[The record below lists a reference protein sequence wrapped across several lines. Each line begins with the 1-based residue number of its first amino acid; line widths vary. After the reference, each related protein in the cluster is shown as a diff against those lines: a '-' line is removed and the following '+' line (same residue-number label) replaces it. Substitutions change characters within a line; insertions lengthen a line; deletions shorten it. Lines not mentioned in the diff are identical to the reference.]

1 MRVLV
6 GTPVQVLV
14 VRGSKE
20 FTLFPPSQSAHLYPV
35 PHALG
40 TMYSQVPRAA
50 LSRCTIVGDMASE
63 RRAEGRG
70 LQSGGDEQSVT
81 AAAAAPT
88 SLGASTGCSTPQKYV
103 AAPSPDAESGFPL
116 LQQACG
122 FRCPVRSGD
131 MLYVPV
137 GWWHSVRGSP
147 EMNLTLNYW

>member
-1 MRVLV
+1 M
-6 GTPVQVLV
+6 QVLV

-50 LSRCTIVGDMASE
+50 LSLCQVVGDMANG
-63 RRAEGRG
+63 RPVEGEDV
-70 LQSGGDEQSVT
+70 QPAGDDKVAK
-81 AAAAAPT
+81 AAAATEVGAAPT
-88 SLGASTGCSTPQKYV
+88 GEGVSSGCSAPQMRV
-103 AAPSPDAESGFPL
+103 EALSQDAGSAFPSL
-116 LQQACG
+116 RQACG
-122 FRCPVRSGD
+122 FRCTVRSGD

-147 EMNLTLNYW
+147 KMNLTLNYW

>member
-1 MRVLV
+1 M
-6 GTPVQVLV
+6 QVLV

-50 LSRCTIVGDMASE
+50 LSLCQITGDVAKE
-63 RRAEGRG
+63 RPLEQEDVQSADERA
-70 LQSGGDEQSVT
+70 T
-81 AAAAAPT
+81 AAATAAPA
-88 SLGASTGCSTPQKYV
+88 GRCASSGCSAPQMDA
-103 AAPSPDAESGFPL
+103 AAPPQDAESAFPS

-122 FRCPVRSGD
+122 FRCTVRSGD
-131 MLYVPV
+131 ILYVPV

>member
-1 MRVLV
+1 M
-6 GTPVQVLV
+6 QILV

-50 LSRCTIVGDMASE
+50 LSLCQIFADTASE
-63 RRAEGRG
+63 RQAEGEDV
-70 LQSGGDEQSVT
+70 QSAADEK
-81 AAAAAPT
+81 AAAAAAAAAATAPNGP
-88 SLGASTGCSTPQKYV
+88 GASSEGSALQMR
-103 AAPSPDAESGFPL
+103 AAPPRKDAEAGFPS

-122 FRCPVRSGD
+122 FRCTVRSGD